1 MDSYA
6 AGLIDGEG
14 YIGIIKDNSNRS
26 YNLRVQVTMSD
37 KGLSALERMKDKYGG
52 SISKDNKATNRVRQ
66 AYGWTVTGRK
76 AVELLRIIQ
85 PDSMVKKEVIDI
97 ALRYWSL
104 IERANKKPNGQVEW
118 TPELEAKASYYQELI
133 KEKNRRGPDPV
144 EFSDNPMA
152 VYYAGSWWKTEEDE
166 DGPVLFDK
174 RFPPQGTTRSGR
186 LFERPRWEHLIRE
199 NESSS
204 SPGSETDEDL
214 LPAPTTAYSARSPE
228 KWREDRPAGN
238 GQTRKKIGDLQVAV
252 KDLDQQGKAFP
263 TPKASDAFRGENTP
277 SEKRRESPALTAV
290 DIFFEEEVKKF
301 PTPTASD
308 GDKERNN
315 PAQAKRKSPPLSAVS
330 TLFPEEVKTEEGET
344 SILGTPQARDGRG
357 GPAPG
362 FNKGNLNHNIK
373 EIAQWNELPE
383 STEDNPLDSDDS
395 LHNTTCNW
403 GQYEPSVRRWEAVL
417 GRPAPSPIEPNRNGK
432 PRLTAKFVEWMMGLD
447 EGWVTDVPGIA
458 RVNQIKILG
467 NGVVPSQAE
476 AALRI
481 LMERIPVPP
490 ED

>member
-1 MDSYA
+1 MP
-6 AGLIDGEG
+6 
-14 YIGIIKDNSNRS
+14 KHNP
-26 YNLRVQVTMSD
+26 
-37 KGLSALERMKDKYGG
+37 
-52 SISKDNKATNRVRQ
+52 KAT
-66 AYGWTVTGRK
+66 WSPK
-76 AVELLRIIQ
+76 A
-85 PDSMVKKEVIDI
+85 DF
-97 ALRYWSL
+97 W
-104 IERANKKPNGQVEW
+104 ERTSEGTSEHSGAW
-118 TPELEAKASYYQELI
+118 LE
-133 KEKNRRGPDPV
+133 
-144 EFSDNPMA
+144 
-152 VYYAGSWWKTEEDE
+152 T
-166 DGPVLFDK
+166 
-174 RFPPQGTTRSGR
+174 FPTSGTTRNGR

-204 SPGSETDEDL
+204 SLGEES
-214 LPAPTTAYSARSPE
+214 
-228 KWREDRPAGN
+228 
-238 GQTRKKIGDLQVAV
+238 
-252 KDLDQQGKAFP
+252 KAFP
-263 TPKASDAFRGENTP
+263 TPKASDALRGENTP
-277 SEKRRESPALTAV
+277 SEKRRDNPALTTV

-315 PAQAKRKSPPLSAVS
+315 PAQARRKSPPLSAVS
-330 TLFPEEVKTEEGET
+330 TLFPEGAKTEEEVA

-383 STEDNPLDSDDS
+383 STEDNPLDSEDP

-417 GRPAPSPIEPNRNGK
+417 GRPAPSPIEPNRNGR
-432 PRLTAKFVEWMMGLD
+432 PRLTARFVEWMMGLD

-481 LMERIPVPP
+481 LVERIPVPP
-490 ED
+490 EE

>member
-1 MDSYA
+1 MKSAPIAMWSPKADFWERTSE
-6 AGLIDGEG
+6 DTSE
-14 YIGIIKDNSNRS
+14 RS
-26 YNLRVQVTMSD
+26 
-37 KGLSALERMKDKYGG
+37 GAWLETWPT
-52 SISKDNKATNRVRQ
+52 S
-66 AYGWTVTGRK
+66 
-76 AVELLRIIQ
+76 
-85 PDSMVKKEVIDI
+85 
-97 ALRYWSL
+97 
-104 IERANKKPNGQVEW
+104 
-118 TPELEAKASYYQELI
+118 
-133 KEKNRRGPDPV
+133 
-144 EFSDNPMA
+144 
-152 VYYAGSWWKTEEDE
+152 
-166 DGPVLFDK
+166 
-174 RFPPQGTTRSGR
+174 GTTRSGR

-214 LPAPTTAYSARSPE
+214 LPTPTTAYSARSPE
-228 KWREDRPAGN
+228 QWREDRPAGN

-252 KDLDQQGKAFP
+252 KDLDQQKKWFP
-263 TPKASDAFRGENTP
+263 TPKASDALRGENTP
-277 SEKRRESPALTAV
+277 SEKRRDNPALTTV

-301 PTPTASD
+301 PTPTASLAKGADSPKEHDRVNPQLSAVSIHFEEEVKRLPTPTTSD

-330 TLFPEEVKTEEGET
+330 ALFPEEVKTEEGAT

-432 PRLTAKFVEWMMGLD
+432 PRLTARFVEWMMGLD
-447 EGWVTDVPGIA
+447 EGWVTEVPGIA
-458 RVNQIKILG
+458 RGNQIKILG

-490 ED
+490 EE

>member
-1 MDSYA
+1 M
-6 AGLIDGEG
+6 
-14 YIGIIKDNSNRS
+14 K
-26 YNLRVQVTMSD
+26 
-37 KGLSALERMKDKYGG
+37 SAPIAMWSPKADFWERTSEDTSEHSGAWLE
-52 SISKDNKATNRVRQ
+52 T
-66 AYGWTVTGRK
+66 
-76 AVELLRIIQ
+76 
-85 PDSMVKKEVIDI
+85 
-97 ALRYWSL
+97 
-104 IERANKKPNGQVEW
+104 
-118 TPELEAKASYYQELI
+118 
-133 KEKNRRGPDPV
+133 
-144 EFSDNPMA
+144 
-152 VYYAGSWWKTEEDE
+152 
-166 DGPVLFDK
+166 
-174 RFPPQGTTRSGR
+174 FPTSGTTRSGR
-186 LFERPRWEHLIRE
+186 LFERPRWEHLISE
-199 NESSS
+199 SESSS
-204 SPGSETDEDL
+204 SPGSETNEDL
-214 LPAPTTAYSARSPE
+214 LPTPTTAYSARSPE
-228 KWREDRPAGN
+228 QWREDRPAGN

-252 KDLDQQGKAFP
+252 KDLDQQKKWFP
-263 TPKASDAFRGENTP
+263 TPKASDALRGENTP
-277 SEKRRESPALTAV
+277 SEKRRDNPALTTV

-315 PAQAKRKSPPLSAVS
+315 PAQARRKSPPLSAVS
-330 TLFPEEVKTEEGET
+330 ALFPEEVKAEEEEEVT

-383 STEDNPLDSDDS
+383 STEDNPLDSDDP

-432 PRLTAKFVEWMMGLD
+432 PRLTARFVEWMMGLD

-490 ED
+490 EE